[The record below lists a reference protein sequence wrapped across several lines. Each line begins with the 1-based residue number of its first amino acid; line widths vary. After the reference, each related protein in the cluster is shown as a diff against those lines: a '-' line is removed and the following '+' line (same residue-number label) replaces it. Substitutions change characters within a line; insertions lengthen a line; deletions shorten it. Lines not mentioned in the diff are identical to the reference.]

1 MDIRVV
7 IEQLEVYKVKKRKE
21 CRINCMFYTS
31 NSFLRFVPS
40 LSERRVSILE
50 EFCLL
55 QIWVIYF
62 KSS

>member
-1 MDIRVV
+1 MV

-21 CRINCMFYTS
+21 CCINCMFT
-31 NSFLRFVPS
+31 LQIQRFVPS
-40 LSERRVSILE
+40 HSERRVGILE
-50 EFCLL
+50 EFRLL